1 MPTTRTTDLHTGG
14 CLCGAVRFSV
24 SGEPTGGNHCHCS
37 MCRKDSGSGVSTFV
51 TFPTATL
58 KWDGKP
64 AEFES
69 SPNRFRG
76 FCPKC
81 GSSLTWRHGDYPDF
95 LDFRL
100 GSFDDPTPFKA
111 KKHLWMSTALPSFA
125 GIDPDIEH
133 IDQSS

>member
-1 MPTTRTTDLHTGG
+1 MPDTAPTHFGG
-14 CLCGAVRFSV
+14 CLCGAVRFAV
-24 SGEPTGGNHCHCS
+24 AGDPTSGNHCHCV

-58 KWDGKP
+58 KWTGDTP
-64 AEFES
+64 TEYES

-81 GSSLTWRHGDYPDF
+81 GSSLTWRHGDHADF

-100 GSFDDPTPFKA
+100 GSFDDPALFKA
-111 KKHLWMSTALPSFA
+111 QKHLWMTSALPIFS
-125 GIDPDIEH
+125 GIDPDIAH
-133 IDQSS
+133 FDQSSI